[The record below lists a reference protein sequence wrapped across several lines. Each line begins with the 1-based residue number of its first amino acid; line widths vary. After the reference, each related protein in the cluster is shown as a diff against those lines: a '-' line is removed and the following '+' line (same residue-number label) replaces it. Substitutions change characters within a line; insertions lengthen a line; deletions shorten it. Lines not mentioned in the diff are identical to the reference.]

1 MRGQILGNCVSAL
14 RTGAAVQGLVYT
26 LYIWIPTCFCSV
38 AHPEE
43 GKGVWVAEN
52 KGIEWKLGPPHSSL
66 PCLTVPAARPG
77 QPQQWLGDSFLE
89 KSNCAR
95 KKCSRSWNVRVPH
108 WKSWHLSTSIT
119 WSSLAN
125 NSAAHTQSL
134 QSAFRNSLLNRIGQP
149 RIPVLLGKVSTWKK
163 GPKQT
168 RKEKPYSRCRYSRK
182 QKKLIFF
189 EKSYS

>member
-1 MRGQILGNCVSAL
+1 MKAGTSTLFPCPVSQCPQPGLGSPSD
-14 RTGAAVQGLVYT
+14 G
-26 LYIWIPTCFCSV
+26 
-38 AHPEE
+38 
-43 GKGVWVAEN
+43 
-52 KGIEWKLGPPHSSL
+52 
-66 PCLTVPAARPG
+66 
-77 QPQQWLGDSFLE
+77 LGDSFLE

-108 WKSWHLSTSIT
+108 WKSWHLSTPIT
-119 WSSLAN
+119 WRSLAN
-125 NSAAHTQSL
+125 NSTVHTQSL

-182 QKKLIFF
+182 QKKLIFLKKVIVSIF
-189 EKSYS
+189 QGREAILCLKWE